1 VNAIGTM
8 MTDRDPKTYWDL
20 FETLCWICFRDEDKV
35 AVMWGMSDE
44 GKASLVMHG
53 MRVERVIHSPPGPS
67 GSTRGAVMGTVAAEQ
82 NELAMEAQ
90 DAFKDLLRKV
100 HSRRVH
106 MTAINS
112 RDSHERQIEVPL
124 AELNDLEL
132 RMIPDYRGVGT
143 ALWSRSSDAVA
154 WRSPQF
160 LRVDV
165 IGAWPAPKTKTATV
179 AAAIL
184 RHLRQIMT
192 PEAGL
197 TKTEARQRCL
207 AEVANAYP
215 AAFKRAWDELEM
227 PYKRGRGKHGKRV
240 H

>member
-1 VNAIGTM
+1 
-8 MTDRDPKTYWDL
+8 
-20 FETLCWICFRDEDKV
+20 
-35 AVMWGMSDE
+35 MSDQAKL
-44 GKASLVMHG
+44 GWVIDG
-53 MRVERVIHSPPGPS
+53 MKIKKVIHSAPGPS

-82 NELAMEAQ
+82 NEFAMEAQ
-90 DAFKDLLRKV
+90 DAFEDLLRKV
-100 HSRRVH
+100 HSRRVR
-106 MTAINS
+106 MTAINFP
-112 RDSHERQIEVPL
+112 DSNERQIEVPL

-132 RMIPDYRGVGT
+132 RMITDYRGVGT
-143 ALWSRSSDAVA
+143 VLWSRSRDAVA

-165 IGAWPAPKTKTATV
+165 IGAWPAPRTKTATV
-179 AAAIL
+179 APAIL

-215 AAFKRAWDELEM
+215 AAFKRAWDELEV
-227 PYKRGRGKHGKRV
+227 PYKKGRGKHGKRL
-240 H
+240 HQWSGKRANETFGE

>member
-1 VNAIGTM
+1 M
-8 MTDRDPKTYWDL
+8 MTDRDRKTYWDL
-20 FETLCWICFRDEDKV
+20 FETVCWVCFRDEEKV
-35 AVMWGMSDE
+35 AAMWGMSDQ
-44 GKASLVMHG
+44 GKLGLVIDG
-53 MRVERVIHSPPGPS
+53 MKVERVIHSPPGPS
-67 GSTRGAVMGTVAAEQ
+67 GSIRGAVMGPVAAEQ
-82 NELAMEAQ
+82 NEFAMEAQ
-90 DAFKDLLRKV
+90 DVFNDLLRKV

-106 MTAINS
+106 MTAINC

-124 AELNDLEL
+124 AELNGLEL

-154 WRSPQF
+154 WTSPQF

-179 AAAIL
+179 AAAML

-207 AEVANAYP
+207 AAVANAYP